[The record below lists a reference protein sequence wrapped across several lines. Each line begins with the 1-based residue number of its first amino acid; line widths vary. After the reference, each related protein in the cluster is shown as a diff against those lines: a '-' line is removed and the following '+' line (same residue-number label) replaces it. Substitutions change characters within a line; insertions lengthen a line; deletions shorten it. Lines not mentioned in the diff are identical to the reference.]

1 MMLSLLV
8 AVGTTIVVQPAGPV
22 RTLTQALALAR
33 AGDRIEVRTGRY
45 REPRIVV
52 GVRVEIVGIGG
63 PVFEGGAHTTL
74 EVIADS
80 VVIRGLQFDRVT
92 PSATDDRAAI
102 LLRAVRGCRIEDNVI
117 RAAYFG
123 IYAMRAADCL
133 IARNHLSGP
142 AGAEATSGNGIHLW
156 QSSRMTVLANTVSA
170 HRDGIYLEFVRESV
184 VRGNLVIQNR
194 RYGLHF
200 MRSDSCSYT
209 GNRFRENGAGVAV
222 MYSRGVTITD
232 NRFERNWGSAAYG
245 LLLKEI
251 SDGTVRNN
259 RFTGNTVGL
268 YLEDSNRNRVTGNL
282 FQGNGWAVKV
292 LANATDNRF
301 EGNSFAGNTFDVATN
316 SRTASSSF
324 DGNFWDQYSGYD
336 LDRDG
341 VGDVPYRPVR
351 LFSLVVEQHEPA
363 LILLRSPFVDLLEA
377 AERLMP
383 ILTPDALSDRRPLM
397 ARPR

>member
-1 MMLSLLV
+1 MLSLMAALGV
-8 AVGTTIVVQPAGPV
+8 TIVVQPAGPV

-33 AGDRIEVRTGRY
+33 PGDRIEVRTGRY

-52 GVRVEIVGIGG
+52 GVRVEIVGIGA

-74 EVIADS
+74 EITADS
-80 VVIRGLQFDRVT
+80 VVIRGLQLEGVT
-92 PSATDDRAAI
+92 PSATEDPAAI
-102 LLRAVRGCRIEDNVI
+102 LLRGVRGCRIEDNQI
-117 RAAYFG
+117 REAYFG
-123 IYAMRAADCL
+123 IYAMRAADCV
-133 IARNHLSGP
+133 IAGNRVQGP
-142 AGAEATSGNGIHLW
+142 AGAEASTGNGIHLW
-156 QSSRMTVLANTVSA
+156 QSSGMTVRDNEVSA
-170 HRDGIYLEFVRESV
+170 HRDGVYFEFVRAATVE
-184 VRGNLVIQNR
+184 GNNVTGNR

-200 MRSDSCSYT
+200 MRSDSCTYS
-209 GNRFRENGAGVAV
+209 GNRFAGNGAGVAV
-222 MYSRGVTITD
+222 MYSRGVTMTD
-232 NRFERNWGSAAYG
+232 NRFEKNWGSAAYG

-251 SDGTVRNN
+251 SDGTVQGN
-259 RFTGNTVGL
+259 RFIANTVGL

-301 EGNSFAGNTFDVATN
+301 EGNSFTGNTFDVSTN

-324 DGNFWDQYSGYD
+324 SGNWWDHYRGYD

-341 VGDVPYRPVR
+341 VGDVPHRPVR

-363 LILLRSPFVDLLEA
+363 LILLRSPFVDLLDA

-397 ARPR
+397 TRPK